1 VRALALTLAFGC
13 GLAQAQTT
21 PEALALLNRIHQATQ
36 KLSYTGTFIYQQG
49 NRTEVS
55 RIARIADASGGT
67 EKLEVLDGVP
77 REVVRTRDGVRC
89 YLPASQ
95 TVKVERKVERV
106 SQPREFPAIL
116 PDRLNELPQYYAAS
130 RGEPARIAGYDC
142 ISVVLTPRDD
152 LRYGYVL
159 WADASTG
166 MLLRARTVNEK
177 GETIEQFTFTQLEI
191 GPVARDKV
199 KPKHAARNWRIEDA
213 ATAPA
218 NLSVEGWTVNADLPG
233 FHKIDEVRRT
243 LRESLV
249 VRQVVYSDGL
259 AAVSIFIEPL
269 AERRE
274 LMRTG
279 MSNLGAFNIYT
290 REVANHLVTVVGET
304 PAASVRRIADRVEFK
319 RPQ

>member
-1 VRALALTLAFGC
+1 VRGFALLLALGC
-13 GLAQAQTT
+13 GLAQAQSS
-21 PEALALLNRIHQATQ
+21 PEALALLGRIHQATQ
-36 KLSYTGTFIYQQG
+36 RLSYTGTFIYQQG
-49 NRTEVS
+49 SRTEVS
-55 RIARIADASGGT
+55 RIARVVDASGSI

-77 REVVRTRDGVRC
+77 REVVRTREGVRC

-95 TVKVERKVERV
+95 TVKVERAASAQRD
-106 SQPREFPAIL
+106 FPAIL
-116 PDRLNELPQYYAAS
+116 PDRLNELPKHYVAT
-130 RGEPARIAGYDC
+130 RGENARVAGFDC
-142 ISVVLTPRDD
+142 VSVTLAPRDD

-166 MLLRARTVNEK
+166 MLLRARTINEK
-177 GETIEQFTFTQLEI
+177 GETIEQFTFTQLQI

-199 KPKHAARNWRIEDA
+199 RPKHAARNWRIEDA
-213 ATAPA
+213 AAAPA
-218 NLSVEGWTVNADLPG
+218 DLSEAGWTVNADLPG
-233 FHKIDEVRRT
+233 FHKIDEVRRK
-243 LRESLV
+243 LRESQQFV
-249 VRQVVYSDGL
+249 GQVVYSDGL

-274 LMRTG
+274 TMRTG

>member
-1 VRALALTLAFGC
+1 MRALALALAFGC
-13 GLAQAQTT
+13 GLAQAQSN
-21 PEALALLNRIHQATQ
+21 PEALALLARIHQATQ

-95 TVKVERKVERV
+95 TVKVERKVERAG
-106 SQPREFPAIL
+106 SQREFPAIL

-142 ISVVLTPRDD
+142 VAVVLTPRDD

-159 WADASTG
+159 WADSNTG

-213 ATAPA
+213 AAAPA
-218 NLSVEGWTVNADLPG
+218 NLSGEGWSVNADLPG
-233 FHKIDEVRRT
+233 FQKIDEVSRK

-269 AERRE
+269 RERRE

>member
-1 VRALALTLAFGC
+1 MRSFALLLAVGC
-13 GLAQAQTT
+13 GLAQAQST
-21 PEALALLNRIHQATQ
+21 PEALALLNRIHNATQ
-36 KLSYTGTFIYQQG
+36 RLSYTGTFVYQQG
-49 NRTEVS
+49 NRTEIS
-55 RIARIADASGGT
+55 RISRIADASGGT

-95 TVKVERKVERV
+95 TVKIQRAAVGSHRD
-106 SQPREFPAIL
+106 FPAIL
-116 PDRLNELPQYYAAS
+116 PDRLADLPEYYVAT
-130 RGEPARIAGYDC
+130 RGESARIAGFDC
-142 ISVVLTPRDD
+142 VSVQLTPRDD

-159 WADASTG
+159 WADANTG

-177 GETIEQFTFTQLEI
+177 GEILEQFTFTQLQI

-199 KPKHAARNWRIEDA
+199 RSRHAARNWRVEDA
-213 ATAPA
+213 AAAPA
-218 NLSVEGWTVNADLPG
+218 NLSEAGWTVSADLPG
-233 FHKIDEVRRT
+233 FRKIDEVRRT

-249 VRQVVYSDGL
+249 VGQVVYSDGL

-269 AERRE
+269 GARRE
-274 LMRTG
+274 VTRTG
-279 MSNLGAFNIYT
+279 LSNLGAINIYT
-290 REVANHLVTVVGET
+290 REVADHLVTVVGET

>member
-1 VRALALTLAFGC
+1 VKALALALALGC
-13 GLAQAQTT
+13 GLAQAQSN
-21 PEALALLNRIHQATQ
+21 PEALALLAKINQATQ

-95 TVKVERKVERV
+95 TVKVERA
-106 SQPREFPAIL
+106 SAQREFPAIL

-130 RGEPARIAGYDC
+130 RGEPARVAGYDC
-142 ISVVLTPRDD
+142 VSVVLTPRDD

-159 WADASTG
+159 WADANTG

-177 GETIEQFTFTQLEI
+177 GETIEQFTFTQLDI

-213 ATAPA
+213 AAVPA
-218 NLSVEGWTVNADLPG
+218 NL
-233 FHKIDEVRRT
+233 
-243 LRESLV
+243 
-249 VRQVVYSDGL
+249 
-259 AAVSIFIEPL
+259 
-269 AERRE
+269 
-274 LMRTG
+274 
-279 MSNLGAFNIYT
+279 
-290 REVANHLVTVVGET
+290 
-304 PAASVRRIADRVEFK
+304 
-319 RPQ
+319 

>member
-1 VRALALTLAFGC
+1 VRALALALAFGC

-21 PEALALLNRIHQATQ
+21 PEALALLAKIHQATQ

-95 TVKVERKVERV
+95 TVKVERV
-106 SQPREFPAIL
+106 SQQREFPAIL

-130 RGEPARIAGYDC
+130 RGAPARIAGYDC

-177 GETIEQFTFTQLEI
+177 GDTIEQFTFTQLEI

-199 KPKHAARNWRIEDA
+199 RPKHAARNWRIEDA

-218 NLSVEGWTVNADLPG
+218 NLSGEGWTVNADLPG